1 MAESART
8 RVDTDG
14 HQDIVE
20 HLLSKEKTMAAMKQA
35 KNEELQMKKL
45 EKEGAELTFH
55 PNTLN
60 YPSAPPKKYKHKIFE
75 LYDKVKPDQYAKN
88 TGKIGTD
95 EDPAFLKQKHEVTL
109 KPKINPVG
117 AHLVT
122 HDRDLNEI
130 WGVSA

>member
-1 MAESART
+1 MFTRKPYVSEKSRRMAESART

-45 EKEGAELTFH
+45 EREGAELTFH

-60 YPSAPPKKYKHKIFE
+60 YP
-75 LYDKVKPDQYAKN
+75 
-88 TGKIGTD
+88 
-95 EDPAFLKQKHEVTL
+95 
-109 KPKINPVG
+109 
-117 AHLVT
+117 
-122 HDRDLNEI
+122 
-130 WGVSA
+130 